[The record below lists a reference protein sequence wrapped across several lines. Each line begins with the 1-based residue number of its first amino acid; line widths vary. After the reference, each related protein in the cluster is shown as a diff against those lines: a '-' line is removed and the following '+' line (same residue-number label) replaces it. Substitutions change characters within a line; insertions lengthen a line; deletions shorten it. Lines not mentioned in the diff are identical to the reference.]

1 MIRIIILCLENLMMD
16 TVVFFQ
22 RSEPD
27 FQVNPAKSCLHIA
40 RHRVLVIDGKQTR
53 NKSEECKKHQ

>member
-1 MIRIIILCLENLMMD
+1 MMD

-40 RHRVLVIDGKQTR
+40 RHRALVIDGKQTR